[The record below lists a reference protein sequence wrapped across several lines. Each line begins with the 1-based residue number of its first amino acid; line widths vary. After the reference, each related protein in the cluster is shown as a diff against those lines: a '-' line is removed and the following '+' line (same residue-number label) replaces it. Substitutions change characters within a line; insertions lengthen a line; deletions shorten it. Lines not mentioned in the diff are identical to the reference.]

1 MTKIYSFAS
10 WFRPDSVQ
18 WETAMTSLTGG
29 GGTSSGERGATWSVQ
44 ERGRRGG
51 GMTGLTGELTLT
63 NTFTSLS
70 PCVCSNHEC
79 VCAEIGTVAERGGG
93 TTTVVTESGSL
104 RRDTL
109 ARSTN
114 A

>member
-1 MTKIYSFAS
+1 
-10 WFRPDSVQ
+10 
-18 WETAMTSLTGG
+18 
-29 GGTSSGERGATWSVQ
+29 
-44 ERGRRGG
+44 
-51 GMTGLTGELTLT
+51 MTGLTGKLTLT
-63 NTFTSLS
+63 HTFTSLS

-79 VCAEIGTVAERGGG
+79 VCVRAGTGTVAERGGG

-104 RRDTL
+104 RHDTL